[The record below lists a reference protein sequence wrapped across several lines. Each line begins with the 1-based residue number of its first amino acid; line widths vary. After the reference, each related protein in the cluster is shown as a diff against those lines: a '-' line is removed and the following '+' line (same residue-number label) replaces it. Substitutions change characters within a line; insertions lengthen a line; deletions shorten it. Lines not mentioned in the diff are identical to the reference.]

1 MKAST
6 HLAHGTCKAA
16 RGGREGKSSLVRGT
30 RTRLGEGE
38 FLRKKSLYY
47 YVQASREELSTVCVL
62 TEIRASGALKARSY
76 RCYCRVT
83 DGFGHYQDNALS
95 CHA

>member
-38 FLRKKSLYY
+38 FLRKKSLYRRMY
-47 YVQASREELSTVCVL
+47 MAPQDLRGF
-62 TEIRASGALKARSY
+62 R
-76 RCYCRVT
+76 
-83 DGFGHYQDNALS
+83 DGQKKLLDRPYHGKVAFLL
-95 CHA
+95 